1 MDSLPSMADPPFACP
16 PDIVLDLP
24 VPPSVNKTRK
34 VDWAGRRAVKAWQN
48 TSDAYVIAARGRT
61 SNPLRLRKIMQ
72 FEAIVTLSEHHTKI
86 DLDNSLKCL
95 IDYLKRI
102 EVIEDDGPRFMRQ
115 VTVRWGIA
123 PMGCRVTV
131 RPCA

>member
-1 MDSLPSMADPPFACP
+1 LNDLSAIPSMADAPFHCP

-24 VPPSVNKTRK
+24 VPPSVNRTRK
-34 VDWAGRRAVKAWQN
+34 IDYAWQN
-48 TSDAYVIAARGRT
+48 VSDQFIIAARGR
-61 SNPLRLRKIMQ
+61 SNSPLRLRKIMR

-102 EVIEDDGPRFMRQ
+102 EVIEDDGPKFMRR
-115 VTVRWGIA
+115 VTVEWGIA
-123 PMGCRVTV
+123 PMGCRVVV
-131 RPCA
+131 RPIA